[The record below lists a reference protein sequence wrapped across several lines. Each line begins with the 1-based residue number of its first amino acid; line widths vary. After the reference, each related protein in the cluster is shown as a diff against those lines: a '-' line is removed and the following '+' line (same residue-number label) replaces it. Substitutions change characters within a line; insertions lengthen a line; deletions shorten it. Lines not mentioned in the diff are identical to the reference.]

1 MADMGGIIEIIV
13 VTFGILIFPI
23 SAHSFDMH
31 TLKFMFM
38 ARIDDPKFFLP
49 QNRSKKLNKWIENT
63 P

>member
-13 VTFGILIFPI
+13 VTFGIFIFPI

-38 ARIDDPKFFLP
+38 ARIDDSKFFLP